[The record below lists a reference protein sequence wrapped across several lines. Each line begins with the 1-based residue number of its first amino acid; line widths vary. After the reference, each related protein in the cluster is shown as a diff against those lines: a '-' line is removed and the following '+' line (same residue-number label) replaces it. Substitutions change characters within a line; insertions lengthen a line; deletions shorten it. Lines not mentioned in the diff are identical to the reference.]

1 MMKKSVWAVINVL
14 IFSFGV
20 SAAFGQYAA
29 PEFSKAGRTYRY
41 VWGDFQDARLAIKA
55 DDQLLQVLALRH
67 GELQQKVGRVFVPQG
82 KVAGFWHAYQT
93 SDKTWASNGVV
104 ADLIPPIPEQMLI
117 GKTLVAVDIRE
128 ARLAAASDSAGRLQ
142 AVITGAGEG
151 ERRFFYA
158 VRDAGFQ
165 WHIMQSDPIPD
176 DLVEPCLIPHA
187 DGNRMMLLAL
197 VRGGENDSRIVKYT
211 LSPSLGGGRDTFR
224 WTRELFPENLKATA
238 FAAIQDNR
246 TFMLFLYGSGEGN
259 VQAVDRDVV
268 TGKWNFDAQR
278 FEPSI
283 QRDLAKITPRSMS
296 GFLGQDGLP
305 QVFALQSGSGGQ
317 DVFHFYRDEIG
328 LWHNN
333 GPVLS
338 VSNIRQFAACPDAG
352 GLINLSGV
360 TGDGRIW
367 HGYRSEGQDWRSHGL
382 IFDLN
387 SR

>member
-1 MMKKSVWAVINVL
+1 MKKSVWAVINVL

-82 KVAGFWHAYQT
+82 KVAGLWHAYQT
-93 SDKTWASNGVV
+93 SNKTWASNGVV
-104 ADLIPPIPEQMLI
+104 ADLIPPILEQMLI
-117 GKTLVAVDIRE
+117 GKALVAVDINE

-142 AVITGAGEG
+142 AVIIGAGEG

-165 WHIMQSDPIPD
+165 WHVMQSDPISD

-187 DGNRMMLLAL
+187 DGNRMMMLAL

-211 LSPSLGGGRDTFR
+211 LSPSLGGDRDTFR
-224 WTRELFPENLKATA
+224 WTRELFPDNLKATA
-238 FAAIQDNR
+238 FAALQGNR
-246 TFMLFLYGSGEGN
+246 TFTLFLYGSGGGN

-278 FEPSI
+278 LEPSI
-283 QRDLAKITPRSMS
+283 QRDLARITPRSMS
-296 GFLGQDGLP
+296 GFLGLDGLP

-317 DVFHFYRDEIG
+317 AVYHLYRDEDG

-338 VSNIRQFAACPDAG
+338 VSNIKQFAACPDAG

-367 HGYRSEGQDWRSHGL
+367 QGYRSEGQDWRSHGL